1 MSTRHDILRANE
13 RYAEAYDLAGL
24 GAEPRRA
31 LVVLTCMDAR
41 LDPAAFLGL
50 EPGDAHVLR
59 NAGAEITDDV
69 VRSLAISQG
78 AGTREVYVVAHENCL
93 ARAAVGGPD
102 AETAARLAVQRIRDA
117 GEVSLLPSGF
127 VYDERSGRIR
137 PVA

>member
-13 RYAEAYDLAGL
+13 RYAESYALAGL
-24 GAEPRRA
+24 GSEPRRA
-31 LVVLTCMDAR
+31 LAVLTCMDAR
-41 LDPAAFLGL
+41 LDPLRFLGL

-59 NAGAEITDDV
+59 NGGAEITEDV
-69 VRSLAISQG
+69 LRSLALSHG

-102 AETAARLAVQRIRDA
+102 AETAARLAVQRLRESIV
-117 GEVSLLPSGF
+117 GLQPSGF
-127 VYDERSGRIR
+127 VYDEQTGRIR